1 MLNYKEIVR
10 KSNESYN
17 KFFKDLQSKPS
28 VKDYND
34 IEIDVANMQDI
45 IAEKAKNYG
54 ALNNRGV

>member
-1 MLNYKEIVR
+1 MLNYKEIVK

-45 IAEKAKNYG
+45 IAEKAKNYHK
-54 ALNNRGV
+54 R

>member
-10 KSNESYN
+10 KSNESYH

-34 IEIDVANMQDI
+34 IEIDIENMQDI
-45 IAEKAKNYG
+45 ISEKAKNYKKH
-54 ALNNRGV
+54 